1 MPLPGT
7 ILMVPLSRVLVG
19 EGRGEGDFE
28 LRATLELEITLTL
41 ALSHEYAGEGTVFG
55 TRRMNYTVFY

>member
-1 MPLPGT
+1 
-7 ILMVPLSRVLVG
+7 MVPLSRVLVG